1 MGEDKAVRVAMPTIA
16 ERVQEMSAPCSCAG
30 PCAGYGTR
38 SGCPSLLVMV
48 TLIAAK
54 DALAESQHGSALV

>member
-1 MGEDKAVRVAMPTIA
+1 MTANSMGEGIA
-16 ERVQEMSAPCSCAG
+16 ESTPCSCVG
-30 PCAGYGTR
+30 PCAGYGSK

-54 DALAESQHGSALV
+54 DALAASLHGGGALIG

>member
-1 MGEDKAVRVAMPTIA
+1 MTAISVDEGM
-16 ERVQEMSAPCSCAG
+16 QESSMPCSCVG

-54 DALAESQHGSALV
+54 DALAASLHGGAALIG

>member
-1 MGEDKAVRVAMPTIA
+1 MTVSESLQNSST
-16 ERVQEMSAPCSCAG
+16 PCSCVG
-30 PCAGYGTR
+30 PCAGYGTK

-54 DALAESQHGSALV
+54 DALAASLHGGAGVVA

>member
-1 MGEDKAVRVAMPTIA
+1 MTTISVD
-16 ERVQEMSAPCSCAG
+16 EGMQESSTPCSCVG

-54 DALAESQHGSALV
+54 DALAASLHGSAALLG

>member
-1 MGEDKAVRVAMPTIA
+1 MSTIA
-16 ERVQEMSAPCSCAG
+16 DGEGSQEMSTPCSCIG

-38 SGCPSLLVMV
+38 SVCPSLLVMV

-54 DALAESQHGSALV
+54 DALAATIHGGAGGLV

>member
-1 MGEDKAVRVAMPTIA
+1 MSTIA
-16 ERVQEMSAPCSCAG
+16 DREGTREMSTPCSCVG

-38 SGCPSLLVMV
+38 SVCPSLLVMV

-54 DALAESQHGSALV
+54 DALAASIHGGVGALV